1 MPSRLRIALLL
12 PALVILAA
20 CTPDAPPATARE
32 ISAGTTCALDGMLLG
47 DYPGPKAQIHYAD
60 GNLEFFCDTVEM
72 FNMVLRPESAR
83 RVRAVY
89 TQDMGKAD
97 WKTPRGHWVD
107 ARQAFY
113 VHGSRVKGS
122 MGPTFAAFAQ
132 KPDAEAFARKNG
144 GKVLRFDEVTSD
156 LADLHGGAAHDQRM

>member
-32 ISAGTTCALDGMLLG
+32 ISAGTACALDGMLLG

-107 ARQAFY
+107 ARQALY
-113 VHGSRVKGS
+113 VHGSRLKGS
-122 MGPTFAAFAQ
+122 MGPTLASFAKRA
-132 KPDAEAFARKNG
+132 DAEAFARQNG
-144 GKVLRFDEVTSD
+144 GGVLRFDEVQLD
-156 LADLHGGAAHDQRM
+156 MVDLHGGGTHDERM

>member
-1 MPSRLRIALLL
+1 MPSRLLIPFLL
-12 PALVILAA
+12 PVLVILAD
-20 CTPDAPPATARE
+20 CTPDEPPATARA
-32 ISAGTTCALDGMLLG
+32 ITACTVCALDGMLLN
-47 DYPGPKAQIHYAD
+47 DYPGPKAQIHHAD
-60 GNLEFFCDTVEM
+60 GNVEFYCDTVEM

-97 WKTPRGHWVD
+97 WKTPRGHWID

-122 MGPTFAAFAQ
+122 MGPTLASFANRA
-132 KPDAEAFARKNG
+132 DAEAFARKNG
-144 GKVLRFDEVTSD
+144 GQVLRFGEVQLD
-156 LADLHGGAAHDQRM
+156 MVDLHGGAVHDERM

>member
-1 MPSRLRIALLL
+1 MPSRLLIHCLL
-12 PALVILAA
+12 PVLVMLAA
-20 CTPDAPPATARE
+20 CTPDAPPATARD
-32 ISAGTTCALDGMLLG
+32 ITAGTVCALDGMLLN

-60 GNLEFFCDTVEM
+60 GGMEFFCDTVEM
-72 FNMVLRPESAR
+72 FNMLLRPESAR

-97 WKTPRGHWVD
+97 WKTPRGHWID

-122 MGPTFAAFAQ
+122 MGPTLASFANRA
-132 KPDAEAFARKNG
+132 DAEAFARKNG
-144 GKVLRFDEVTSD
+144 GRVLRFGEVQMD
-156 LADLHGGAAHDQRM
+156 MVDLHGGAVHDERM

>member
-1 MPSRLRIALLL
+1 MSRLLIPILL
-12 PALVILAA
+12 PVLAILAA
-20 CTPDAPPATARE
+20 CPSDQPPATARD
-32 ISAGTTCALDGMLLG
+32 ITAGTVCALDGMLLN

-60 GNLEFFCDTVEM
+60 GNVEFFCDTVEM

-97 WKTPRGHWVD
+97 WKTPRGHWID

-122 MGPTFAAFAQ
+122 MGPTLASFANRAG
-132 KPDAEAFARKNG
+132 AEAFSQENG
-144 GKVLRFDEVTSD
+144 GRVLRFDEVQMD
-156 LADLHGGAAHDQRM
+156 MVDLHGGAVHDERM

>member
-1 MPSRLRIALLL
+1 MSSRLLIALLL

-32 ISAGTTCALDGMLLG
+32 ISAGTVCALDGMLLG

-60 GNLEFFCDTVEM
+60 GNVEFYCDTVEM

-83 RVRAVY
+83 RVRAAY

-97 WKTPRGHWVD
+97 WKTPRGHWID

-122 MGPTFAAFAQ
+122 MGPTLAAFASRA
-132 KPDAEAFARKNG
+132 DAEAFAQKNG
-144 GKVLRFDEVTSD
+144 GRALRFDEVKLD
-156 LADLHGGAAHDQRM
+156 MVDLHGGAAHDERM